1 MAVIALGVAA
11 GFAASRFLKASSRQR
26 YEGRAYGTPS
36 NGSPSSGVQ
45 GIPTAQATP
54 TVQTTPAPQPPIR
67 EYGP

>member
-36 NGSPSSGVQ
+36 NATPPNG
-45 GIPTAQATP
+45 AQATP
-54 TVQTTPAPQPPIR
+54 AVQTTPAPQPPIR

>member
-26 YEGRAYGTPS
+26 YQGRAFGTPS
-36 NGSPSSGVQ
+36 NGTPSNG
-45 GIPTAQATP
+45 GQATP

-67 EYGP
+67 EYGA

>member
-36 NGSPSSGVQ
+36 YGAPSNGAP
-45 GIPTAQATP
+45 ATP
-54 TVQTTPAPQPPIR
+54 AMQTTPAPQPPIR
-67 EYGP
+67 EYGA

>member
-36 NGSPSSGVQ
+36 NGTPSNG
-45 GIPTAQATP
+45 AQARRRP
-54 TVQTTPAPQPPIR
+54 GHADGADARRRRSAPIR
-67 EYGP
+67 EYGA